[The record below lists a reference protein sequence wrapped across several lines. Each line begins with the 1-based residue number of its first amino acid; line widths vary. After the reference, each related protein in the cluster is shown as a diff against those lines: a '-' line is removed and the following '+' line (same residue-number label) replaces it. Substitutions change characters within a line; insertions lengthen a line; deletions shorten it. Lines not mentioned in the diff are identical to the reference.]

1 MKKIILPILLLG
13 CGLFYSNAQD
23 NTTGQ
28 QRNGKKG
35 FIQSLVMSTMS
46 RSHFDPVTIDDSFS
60 KKAFKE
66 YLDRV
71 DYNKLF
77 LHQSDIDQLKKFEL
91 SIDNQ
96 IASQRIDLFTQVNK
110 ILSVREQESKALYEE
125 ILAQPFDFSIDESLE
140 TDAEKLD
147 WVNSNSDWK
156 ERWRLRLKAATL
168 SRLETKYR
176 AQEGKL
182 KKDSSFVM
190 KPFEE
195 LEVAAR
201 AKTLKGQK
209 NWFDRL
215 AKLKDEDKFEM
226 YINSMVN
233 IFDPHSVYFAPKS
246 KENFDISMSGKL
258 EGIGAR
264 LSQSDGEIKVSEV
277 IPGSPCDLQGDL
289 EVEDII
295 LKASEENKEATDLS
309 DMLLD
314 EAVQFIRGKKGTT
327 VRLTVKKIDG
337 SFEDIDIVRDVVV
350 NRETYAKSAL
360 IEKEDKT
367 FGYIR
372 LPKFYADF
380 NKRNGR
386 NSSGDMKKE
395 ILKLKEESVDGVLID
410 LRSNGGGSLDDVVKI
425 AGLFIEDGPIV
436 QVNAGEINNVK
447 KDRDSKVYYDGPLVI
462 MVDKFSASASE
473 ILAAAM
479 QDYGRAIIIGSEQ
492 TFGKGTV
499 QHFIDFDRQLN
510 SYHQFK
516 PMGSLKITA
525 QKFYRVNG
533 GSTQLKGVESDVVL
547 PDNYTYIDLGE
558 GERDFAMAWDQI
570 KSVPIDE
577 VSEVDDQ
584 MKEIKKNSKQRVNSN
599 ASFALIDM
607 NAKDMKERRDDSRLS
622 LSWEKYLEEKA
633 IVKAKNKALKES
645 KKNREQLMVSNME
658 ADMASINEDST
669 FIKLNDKWIK
679 SLEKDI
685 YLEEAL
691 EVLMEIK

>member
-1 MKKIILPILLLG
+1 M
-13 CGLFYSNAQD
+13 FYLSAQ
-23 NTTGQ
+23 NKTTQ
-28 QRNGKKG
+28 PEQKGKKQ
-35 FIQSLVMSTMS
+35 FIQSLVMSTLS
-46 RSHFDPVTIDDSFS
+46 RSHYDPIKLDDEFS

-77 LHQSDIDQLKKFEL
+77 LHQSDVDGLKSFEL
-91 SIDNQ
+91 LIDNQ
-96 IASQRIDLFTQVNK
+96 IAAQRIDLFEKVNEVLA
-110 ILSVREQESKALYEE
+110 IREQEAKEIYQE
-125 ILAQPFDFSIDESLE
+125 ILANPFDFDKQEEIE
-140 TDAEKLD
+140 TDAEKLA
-147 WVNSNSDWK
+147 WVASNTAWK
-156 ERWRLRLKAATL
+156 ERWRKRLKAATL
-168 SRLETKYR
+168 SRLERKYR
-176 AQEGKL
+176 TQQDKL
-182 KKDSSFVM
+182 EKDPEFEVKS
-190 KPFEE
+190 FEE
-195 LEVAAR
+195 LEESAR
-201 AKTLKGQK
+201 EKTLKGQN

-295 LKASEENKEATDLS
+295 LKAAEKDKEPTDLS

-327 VRLTVKKIDG
+327 VKLTVKKIDG
-337 SFEDIDIVRDVVV
+337 TLQEIDIVRDVVV

-367 FGYIR
+367 FGYIK

-380 NKRNGR
+380 RKKGGR

-395 ILKLKEESVDGVLID
+395 ILKLKEEAVDGVLID

-425 AGLFIEDGPIV
+425 AGLFIDEGPVV
-436 QVNAGEINNVK
+436 QVNAGQRNNVK
-447 KDRDSKVYYDGPLVI
+447 KDRDTKTYYDGPLVI

-479 QDYGRAIIIGSEQ
+479 QDYGRAVIIGSEQ

-499 QHFIDFDRQLN
+499 QHFIDFDRQIN
-510 SYHQFK
+510 AYHQFK

-533 GSTQLKGVESDVVL
+533 GSTQIRGVESDIVL
-547 PDNYTYIDLGE
+547 PDNYSYIDLGE

-570 KSVPIDE
+570 KAVPFVAKDDVDE
-577 VSEVDDQ
+577 Q
-584 MKEIKKNSKQRVNSN
+584 LKAIQKNSKQRIKTNE
-599 ASFALIDM
+599 SFALIDEH
-607 NAKDMKERRDDSRLS
+607 AKDMKARKDDSKIS
-622 LSWEKYLEEKA
+622 LSWSEYLAEQAE
-633 IVKAKNKALKES
+633 IKAKNKELKES
-645 KKNREQLMVSNME
+645 KKNRERLEVSNME
-658 ADMASINEDST
+658 ADMAAINEDST

-685 YLEEAL
+685 YLEEAVK
-691 EVLMEIK
+691 VLMDIE